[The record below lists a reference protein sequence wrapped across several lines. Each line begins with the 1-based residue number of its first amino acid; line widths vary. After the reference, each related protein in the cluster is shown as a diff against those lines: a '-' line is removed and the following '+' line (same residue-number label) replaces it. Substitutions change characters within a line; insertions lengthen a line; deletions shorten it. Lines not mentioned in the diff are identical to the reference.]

1 MSTASTGRSGRI
13 DVHQHL
19 IPPFYR
25 DLLAKAGIGE
35 AGGRALP
42 DWSPEGALELMDT
55 LGTTSAVLS
64 VSTPGTGFLD
74 DMGEAAA
81 LARRLNDFSAS
92 LTAQHPGRFGSF
104 ATLPLPD
111 IAAAATEASRA
122 LDELHAD
129 GVTLLA
135 NNQDTYLGAE
145 GQEPLWRALDER
157 GAVAFVHP
165 AELPAPAVEGIPP
178 FAADF
183 LLDTTRAAYLLVRNG
198 IVHRYPNIRFILSH
212 AGGFVPYSSH
222 RMALTIANDT
232 RRSPLDVL
240 DDFRSFYFD
249 TALSS
254 SPAALPTLLAFAQPG
269 HVLFG
274 SDWPFAPTPAGQY
287 FANGLDTFASPDQL
301 RAINRANAEALFPRL
316 ASAPSSLPSP
326 ARPVVRRV
334 RRAAQHAAARFLF
347 KLVQPGTD

>member
-1 MSTASTGRSGRI
+1 MSTAPTVRPGRI

-19 IPPFYR
+19 VPPFYR
-25 DLLAKAGIGE
+25 DLLAKAGISE

-42 DWSPEGALELMDT
+42 EWSPEGALELMDT
-55 LGTTSAVLS
+55 LGTASAVLS
-64 VSTPGTGFLD
+64 ASAPGTGFVEET
-74 DMGEAAA
+74 GEAAA

-92 LTAQHPGRFGSF
+92 LTAGHPGRFGFF

-111 IAAAATEASRA
+111 VAAAAAEAARA

-135 NNQDTYLGAE
+135 NNRGTYLGAE
-145 GQEPLWRALDER
+145 GPEPLWRTLDER
-157 GAVAFVHP
+157 GAVVFVHP
-165 AELPAPAVEGIPP
+165 AELPAPTVEGIPP

-198 IVHRYPNIRFILSH
+198 IVHRYRNLRFILSH

-287 FANGLDTFASPDQL
+287 FANGLDTFAPPEQL
-301 RAINRANAEALFPRL
+301 RSINRASAEALFPRL
-316 ASAPSSLPSP
+316 ASGSPLPAP
-326 ARPVVRRV
+326 ARPALGRV
-334 RRAAQHAAARFLF
+334 RRAAQHAAARIAF
-347 KLVQPGTD
+347 KLVQSAD